1 MEIVD
6 WAIVIVMALAVLGG
20 LSQGFFRS
28 FCALA
33 GLVLGLAVADWNYS
47 MVAKP
52 IIPLVREEAVANAIA
67 FLLIAF
73 VVMGVAAIVGKVM
86 SKAMHGV
93 GLGCLDKL
101 AGGVFGLLQGAVMV
115 TLVIV
120 VIVAFFPRA
129 HWLAEARLPSI
140 FWRLSFEHAHQ
151 PGGLVR
157 AHPARPQVAGR
168 RVSALA
174 ASRPQRCVILGQN
187 KIPPNMAS

>member
-6 WAIVIVMALAVLGG
+6 WAIVIVMALAVRCG

-86 SKAMHGV
+86 SKAVHGV

-101 AGGVFGLLQGAVMV
+101 AGGVFGLLQGAVTV

-120 VIVAFFPRA
+120 AIVAFFPRA
-129 HWLAEARLPSI
+129 HWLAEARLPKY
-140 FWRLSFEHAHQ
+140 FFGACHLSTHISPEGLAERIQHGLKLLEEESPHWLH
-151 PGGLVR
+151 PGPSG
-157 AHPARPQVAGR
+157 A
-168 RVSALA
+168 
-174 ASRPQRCVILGQN
+174 
-187 KIPPNMAS
+187 